1 MEKVELLAPC
11 GGMEQL
17 KAAIEAGADAV
28 YIGGRLFNAR
38 IGAGNFSDE
47 ELKEAI
53 DYAHLRGVKV
63 YITLNTLIF
72 DDELEEAL
80 YYGRQMHRY
89 SADALI
95 VQDLGLAKLI
105 KENLPDMELHLSTQ
119 GTIYNPSGT
128 EMLTQIGRASC
139 RERV

>member
-89 SADALI
+89 SAEDR
-95 VQDLGLAKLI
+95 K
-105 KENLPDMELHLSTQ
+105 ST
-119 GTIYNPSGT
+119 
-128 EMLTQIGRASC
+128 R
-139 RERV
+139 

>member
-1 MEKVELLAPC
+1 MELLAPC

-38 IGAGNFSDE
+38 IEAGNFSDE

-105 KENLPDMELHLSTQ
+105 KENLPNMRCTSPCPRLRRY
-119 GTIYNPSGT
+119 IYI
-128 EMLTQIGRASC
+128 M
-139 RERV
+139 